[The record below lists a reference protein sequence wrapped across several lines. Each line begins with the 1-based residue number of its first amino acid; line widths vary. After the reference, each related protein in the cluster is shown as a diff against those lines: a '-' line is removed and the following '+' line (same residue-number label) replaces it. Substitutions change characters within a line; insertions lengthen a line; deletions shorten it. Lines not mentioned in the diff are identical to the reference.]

1 MKGVNKMKYVKDKDY
16 DYIMNKYRDATKEE
30 TFSRFVANEKIF
42 DESTG
47 LSSEQIQAHISVIE
61 EKYAGQPHS
70 IIKARAFEY
79 ILDHTKIS
87 CDARDFFPAI
97 CSIDRSICETLTSK
111 WEREVFDEKIPE
123 TKRLKEE
130 LQSRGALDIYID
142 YDHSS
147 PNWER
152 LFYRGISGVI
162 EDADIF
168 KAKLETKKIL
178 SPEEISFYEAIKI
191 EYEAFKRL
199 IIRMAELAETTN
211 PKLSVALGRLS
222 TGKPETFY
230 EALLLSY
237 LFFIVIEH
245 IDCMQARSLGN
256 FDRLFAPYYF
266 ADIKKGKSEET
277 LRTELAYYLLQFQ
290 SINNY
295 WGQPTYL
302 GGTKKDGTSVINEFS
317 YVFLDVYDK
326 MGIYNPKLQLKIS
339 DETPKSVVLK
349 ALDMIR
355 RGNNSIVFVFDKTV
369 RAAFEKTGIDPDTA
383 REYDI
388 TGCYA
393 AYIQDAVPLCCTYVN
408 IMKPLEYAISGG
420 YDAVTGKQVG
430 LKTSTHFENYDDFY
444 NCYLLQLKEVLESVT
459 EIEYNM
465 SEFNAYI
472 NPQSLLSGVTLSS
485 IENGVDILNGGATR
499 ADTTVCCGGIANVGD
514 SLAAIRELVFERK
527 RYTLKELKDIL
538 DSDFKDNEALRLEM
552 IQKLPHFGN
561 NDDSVDEIVKN
572 IISFICDTVTGK
584 KNRYGYNYRVDTHVA
599 RHSYIFGKHTAAS
612 PDGRHFGDE
621 LSKNSSATIGRAVN
635 GPTAAILSST
645 KINCVDFC
653 GGDSCLDLG
662 LHPTAVKGEDGLEA
676 MYAMLMVYAARGGFA
691 MHINVFDADTLR
703 DAQANPEKY
712 EDLQIRVSGWNVLWN
727 NIDKKEQDGFI
738 RQAEGLI

>member
-1 MKGVNKMKYVKDKDY
+1 MKYIKDKDY
-16 DYIMNKYRDATKEE
+16 DYIMNKYHDATKAE
-30 TFSRFVANEKIF
+30 TSYRFMANEKIF

-47 LSSEQIQAHISVIE
+47 ISPEQIHAHIGVIE
-61 EKYAGQPHS
+61 EKYANHPHC

-79 ILDHTKIS
+79 ILDNTKIS
-87 CDARDFFPAI
+87 CDARDIFPAI
-97 CSIDRSICETLTSK
+97 CSIDRTLWKTLISK
-111 WEREVFDEKIPE
+111 WEQEVFNDRIPE
-123 TKRLKEE
+123 TIRKKKELE
-130 LQSRGALDIYID
+130 SRGALNIYID
-142 YDHSS
+142 YDHSM

-152 LFYRGISGVI
+152 LFNRGIPGII

-191 EYEAFKRL
+191 EYEAFNRL
-199 IIRMAELAETTN
+199 IIRMAKLAEINN
-211 PKLSVALGRLS
+211 PKLCIALCRLS

-266 ADIKKGKSEET
+266 DDIEKGKSEEA
-277 LRTELAYYLLQFQ
+277 LREELAYYLLQFQ

-302 GGTKKDGTSVINEFS
+302 GGTKKDGSTVINEFS

-339 DETPKSVVLK
+339 NETPKSIVLK

-355 RGNNSIVFVFDKTV
+355 RGNNSIVFVCDKTV
-369 RAAFEKTGIDPDTA
+369 RAAFEKVGIDYDIA

-393 AYIQDAVPLCCTYVN
+393 AYIQDAVPICSTYLN
-408 IMKPLEYAISGG
+408 IMKPLEYTISGG
-420 YDAVTGKQVG
+420 YDAVTGNPVG
-430 LKTSTHFENYDDFY
+430 LKTSTDFESYDAFY
-444 NCYLLQLKEVLESVT
+444 NCYLLQLKECLESVT
-459 EIEYNM
+459 EIEYAM
-465 SEFNAYI
+465 SEFTSYI

-485 IENGVDILNGGATR
+485 IENGIDILGGGATR
-499 ADTTVCCGGIANVGD
+499 ANTTVCCGGIANVCD
-514 SLAAIRELVFERK
+514 SLAAIRELVFESK

-538 DSDFKDNEALRLEM
+538 DSDFKDNESLRLEM
-552 IQKLPHFGN
+552 IHKLPHFGN

-572 IISFICDTVTGK
+572 VLSFICNTVTGK

-635 GPTAAILSST
+635 GPTAAILSTT
-645 KINCVDFC
+645 KINCVDLC

-676 MYAMLMVYAARGGFA
+676 MYSMLMVYAARGGFA

-727 NIDKKEQDGFI
+727 NINKEEQDGFI
-738 RQAEGLI
+738 HQAEGLI